1 MTEVRNM
8 LKNVFDWC
16 KQHIVIFTI
25 ISVVFVVFFGFINI
39 QILHMTSEPEFCH
52 LCHPAQGFGPL
63 AEVDSWEHSAHGDA
77 GVSCL
82 DCHGRPGVFGYAKA
96 KIGGLRDTYMQ
107 LTISKEE
114 KLEILSNPHE
124 DLVPSWHCLYCHSD
138 EGNKTVRETTKGPMK
153 VVNMRMLDDVINPDF
168 RERKGLADIMTEDFV
183 GGTHFDHSMHIEEFD
198 LTCRDCHFGVVH
210 NPATATDRMNFCL
223 ACHADAG
230 DDAPQIDDCTVCHEA
245 QETMNVGTG
254 FGDMNIPSMMYG
266 DAADMTCV
274 DCHTGVTK
282 GTYRPSSSTCTNCHE
297 DEAYNEIFEEW
308 AAETKARINELKEIR
323 VELEA
328 ELADADAAKRDTTE
342 VWKTYSQ
349 ALRNLKFVR
358 NDGTNGVHNNE
369 YAIAILK
376 TVKADFKKA
385 FTQLDSVW

>member
-1 MTEVRNM
+1 M
-8 LKNVFDWC
+8 LKTVFDWC
-16 KQHIVIFTI
+16 KRHIVLFTI
-25 ISVVFVVFFGFINI
+25 ASVIFVVMFGFINI

-82 DCHGRPGVFGYAKA
+82 DCHGRPGVLGYAKA
-96 KIGGLRDTYMQ
+96 KLGGLKDTYMQ

-114 KLEILSNPHE
+114 KMEILSNPHE

-153 VVNMRMLDDVINPDF
+153 LVNMRMLDDVVNPEF
-168 RERKGLADIMTEDFV
+168 RERKGLADIMTDDFV

-210 NPATATDRMNFCL
+210 NPATSTDRMNFCL

-230 DDAPQIDDCTVCHEA
+230 DAAPQINDCNVCHES
-245 QETMNVGTG
+245 QLSMNSGIGVYELEPVP
-254 FGDMNIPSMMYG
+254 NVMYG
-266 DAADMTCV
+266 NADADMTCT

-282 GTYRPSSSTCTNCHE
+282 GVYRPSSETCTDCHE
-297 DEAYNEIFEEW
+297 DEEYKEIFDEW
-308 AAETKARINELKEIR
+308 AETTKARIEVLKELRIN
-323 VELEA
+323 VETAL
-328 ELADADAAKRDTTE
+328 LDADAAKRDTAE
-342 VWKTYSQ
+342 VWNTYER

-369 YAIAILK
+369 YAIAILDS
-376 TVKADFKKA
+376 VEADFKKA
-385 FTQLDSVW
+385 MVQLDSVW

>member
-1 MTEVRNM
+1 M

-82 DCHGRPGVFGYAKA
+82 DCHGRPGVVGYMKA

-153 VVNMRMLDDVINPDF
+153 VVNMRMLDDVVNPDF

-183 GGTHFDHSMHIEEFD
+183 GGTHFDHSLHIEEFD

-230 DDAPQIDDCTVCHEA
+230 DDAPQVADCGVCHEA
-245 QETMNVGTG
+245 QKAMNVGTG
-254 FGDMNIPSMMYG
+254 IGDLDIPSMMYG

-282 GTYRPSSSTCTNCHE
+282 GTYRASSSTCTDCHE

-308 AAETKARINELKEIR
+308 AAETNARIDKLKEMR

-328 ELADADAAKRDTTE
+328 ALADADAAKRDTTE

-369 YAIAILK
+369 YAIAILE

>member
-1 MTEVRNM
+1 M

-82 DCHGRPGVFGYAKA
+82 DCHGRPGVVGYMKA

-124 DLVPSWHCLYCHSD
+124 NLVPSWHCLYCHSD
-138 EGNKTVRETTKGPMK
+138 ESNAAIRETTKGPMK
-153 VVNMRMLDDVINPDF
+153 IVSMRMLDDVVNPGF
-168 RERKGLADIMTEDFV
+168 RERKGLADIMTDDFV
-183 GGTHFDHSMHIEEFD
+183 GGTHFDHSLHIEEFD
-198 LTCRDCHFGVVH
+198 LTCRDCHFGIVH

-223 ACHADAG
+223 TCHADAG
-230 DDAPQIDDCTVCHEA
+230 DGAPQVADCAVCHEA
-245 QETMNVGTG
+245 QEAMNVGTG
-254 FGDMNIPSMMYG
+254 IGDLDFPSMMYG
-266 DAADMTCV
+266 EAADMTCV

-282 GTYRPSSSTCTNCHE
+282 GTYRPSSSTCTDCHE
-297 DEAYNEIFEEW
+297 DEAYTEIFKEW
-308 AAETKARINELKEIR
+308 AAETKARIDMLKEMR

-342 VWKTYSQ
+342 VWGTYSQ

-369 YAIAILK
+369 YAMAILE
-376 TVKADFKKA
+376 TVEADFKKA
-385 FTQLDSVW
+385 FIQLDSVW

>member
-1 MTEVRNM
+1 M

-52 LCHPAQGFGPL
+52 LCHPSQGFGPL

-82 DCHGRPGVFGYAKA
+82 DCHGRPGVIGYMKA

-153 VVNMRMLDDVINPDF
+153 LVNMRMLDDVVNPSF

-183 GGTHFDHSMHIEEFD
+183 GGTHFDHSLHIEEFD
-198 LTCRDCHFGVVH
+198 LTCRDCHFGIVH

-223 ACHADAG
+223 TCHADAG
-230 DDAPQIDDCTVCHEA
+230 DDAPQVADCGVCHEA
-245 QETMNVGTG
+245 QEAMNVGTG
-254 FGDMNIPSMMYG
+254 IGDFDIPSIMYG
-266 DAADMTCV
+266 EAADMTCV

-282 GTYRPSSSTCTNCHE
+282 GTYRPSSSTCTDCHE
-297 DEAYNEIFEEW
+297 DEAYIEIFEEW
-308 AAETKARINELKEIR
+308 AAETEARIDKLKEMR

-328 ELADADAAKRDTTE
+328 ELADADTAKRDTTE
-342 VWKTYSQ
+342 VWQTYSQ

-369 YAIAILK
+369 YAMAILE
-376 TVKADFKKA
+376 TVETDFKKA

>member
-82 DCHGRPGVFGYAKA
+82 DCHGRPGLFGYAKA

-153 VVNMRMLDDVINPDF
+153 VVNMRMLDDVVNPDF
-168 RERKGLADIMTEDFV
+168 RERKGLADIMTDDFV

-266 DAADMTCV
+266 DAADMTCI

-297 DEAYNEIFEEW
+297 DEAYNDIFKEW

-323 VELEA
+323 VELES

-358 NDGTNGVHNNE
+358 NDGTHGVHNNE
-369 YAIAILK
+369 YAIAILE

>member
-1 MTEVRNM
+1 M

-16 KQHIVIFTI
+16 KQHIIIFTI
-25 ISVVFVVFFGFINI
+25 ISVVFVVFFGFINV

-82 DCHGRPGVFGYAKA
+82 DCHGRPGVLGYVKA
-96 KIGGLRDTYMQ
+96 KLGGLRDTYMQ

-153 VVNMRMLDDVINPDF
+153 LVQMRMLDDVVNPAF

-183 GGTHFDHSMHIEEFD
+183 GGTHFNHTMHIEEFD

-223 ACHADAG
+223 ACHADAV
-230 DDAPQIDDCTVCHEA
+230 DDAPQMTDCAVCHEA
-245 QETMNVGTG
+245 QVAMNEGKGVAGIE
-254 FGDMNIPSMMYG
+254 IPGMMYG
-266 DAADMTCV
+266 EAADMTCT

-282 GTYRPSSSTCTNCHE
+282 GIYRPSSQTCTDCHE
-297 DEAYNEIFEEW
+297 DDEYKQIFEEW
-308 AAETKARINELKEIR
+308 TTSTKARIEELKLVR

-328 ELADADAAKRDTTE
+328 ALIDADAAKRNTTE
-342 VWKTYSQ
+342 VWNTYSQ
-349 ALRNLKFVR
+349 AIRNLKFVR
-358 NDGTNGVHNNE
+358 NDGTHSVHNNE
-369 YAIAILK
+369 YTTAILD
-376 TVKADFKKA
+376 TVEADFKKA
-385 FTQLDSVW
+385 FEQLDSVW

>member
-1 MTEVRNM
+1 M
-8 LKNVFDWC
+8 LKTVFDWC
-16 KQHIVIFTI
+16 KRHIVLFTI
-25 ISVVFVVFFGFINI
+25 ASVIFVVMFGFINI

-82 DCHGRPGVFGYAKA
+82 DCHGRPGVLGYAKA
-96 KIGGLRDTYMQ
+96 KLGGLKDTYMQ

-114 KLEILSNPHE
+114 KMEILSNPHE

-153 VVNMRMLDDVINPDF
+153 LANMRMLDDVINPEF
-168 RERKGLADIMTEDFV
+168 RERKGLADIMTDDFV
-183 GGTHFDHSMHIEEFD
+183 GGTHFDHSLHIEEFD

-230 DDAPQIDDCTVCHEA
+230 DDAPQIADCGVCHEA
-245 QETMNVGTG
+245 QVAMNEGKG
-254 FGDMNIPSMMYG
+254 IGDIVIPGPMYG
-266 DAADMTCV
+266 DAADMTCT

-282 GTYRPSSSTCTNCHE
+282 GVFRPSSSSCTDCHE
-297 DEAYNEIFEEW
+297 DEEYQAVFDEW
-308 AAETKARINELKEIR
+308 AESTKARIEVLKEVR

-328 ELADADAAKRDTTE
+328 ALIDADAAKRDTAA
-342 VWKTYSQ
+342 VWATYSQ
-349 ALRNLKFVR
+349 AIRNLKFVR
-358 NDGTNGVHNNE
+358 NDGTHSVHNNE
-369 YAIAILK
+369 YTTAILD
-376 TVKADFKKA
+376 TVEADFKKA

>member
-1 MTEVRNM
+1 MF
-8 LKNVFDWC
+8 KNVFDWC
-16 KQHIVIFTI
+16 KRHIVLFTI
-25 ISVVFVVFFGFINI
+25 AAVVFVVMFGFINI

-96 KIGGLRDTYMQ
+96 KLGGLKDTYMQ

-138 EGNKTVRETTKGPMK
+138 EGNEIVRETTKGPMK
-153 VVNMRMLDDVINPDF
+153 LANMRMLDDVVNPEF
-168 RERKGLADIMTEDFV
+168 RERKGLADIMTDDYV
-183 GGTHFDHSMHIEEFD
+183 GGIHFDHTLHIEEFD

-223 ACHADAG
+223 TCHADAG
-230 DDAPQIDDCTVCHEA
+230 GDAPQMADCKVCHESQVA
-245 QETMNVGTG
+245 MNEGVGIDG
-254 FGDMNIPSMMYG
+254 IPVIPSLMYG
-266 DAADMTCV
+266 DAADMTCI

-282 GTYRPSSSTCTNCHE
+282 GVYRSSSSTCTDCHE
-297 DEAYNEIFEEW
+297 EETYKEIFDEW
-308 AAETKARINELKEIR
+308 AESTKARVETLKAMR
-323 VELEA
+323 VEIEA
-328 ELADADAAKRDTTE
+328 ALLDADAAKRNTE
-342 VWKTYSQ
+342 EAWGIYEQ
-349 ALRNLKFVR
+349 ALRNLNFVR

-369 YAIAILK
+369 YATAILDSV
-376 TVKADFKKA
+376 TADFKMVM
-385 FTQLDSVW
+385 TQLDSVW

>member
-1 MTEVRNM
+1 M

-82 DCHGRPGVFGYAKA
+82 DCHGRPGVVGYMKA

-153 VVNMRMLDDVINPDF
+153 VVNMRMLDDVVNPDF
-168 RERKGLADIMTEDFV
+168 RERKGLADIMTDDFV
-183 GGTHFDHSMHIEEFD
+183 GGTHFDHTLHIEEFD

-230 DDAPQIDDCTVCHEA
+230 DDAPQVADCGVCHEA
-245 QETMNVGTG
+245 QKAMNVGTG
-254 FGDMNIPSMMYG
+254 IGDLDIPSMMYG

-282 GTYRPSSSTCTNCHE
+282 GTYRASSSTCTDCHE

-308 AAETKARINELKEIR
+308 AAETNARIDKLKEMR

-328 ELADADAAKRDTTE
+328 ALADADAAKRDTTE

-369 YAIAILK
+369 YAIAILE

>member
-1 MTEVRNM
+1 M

-25 ISVVFVVFFGFINI
+25 ISVVFVVFFGFINV

-82 DCHGRPGVFGYAKA
+82 DCHGRPGVVGYMKA

-153 VVNMRMLDDVINPDF
+153 VVNMRMLDDVVNPDF
-168 RERKGLADIMTEDFV
+168 RERKGLADIMTDDFV
-183 GGTHFDHSMHIEEFD
+183 GGTHFDHTLHIEEFD

-223 ACHADAG
+223 TCHADAG
-230 DDAPQIDDCTVCHEA
+230 DDAPQVADCGVCHEA
-245 QETMNVGTG
+245 QKAMNVGTG
-254 FGDMNIPSMMYG
+254 IGDFDIPSMMYG

-282 GTYRPSSSTCTNCHE
+282 GTYRASSSTCTDCHE

-308 AAETKARINELKEIR
+308 AAETNARIEKLKEMR

-328 ELADADAAKRDTTE
+328 ALADADAAKRDTIE

-369 YAIAILK
+369 YAIAILE
-376 TVKADFKKA
+376 TVEADFKKA

>member
-1 MTEVRNM
+1 M

-82 DCHGRPGVFGYAKA
+82 DCHGRPGVVGYMKA

-153 VVNMRMLDDVINPDF
+153 VVNMRMLDDVVNPDF
-168 RERKGLADIMTEDFV
+168 RERKGLADIMTDDFV
-183 GGTHFDHSMHIEEFD
+183 GGTHFDHTLHIEEFD

-223 ACHADAG
+223 ACHADVG
-230 DDAPQIDDCTVCHEA
+230 DDAPQVADCGVCHEA
-245 QETMNVGTG
+245 QKAMNVGTG
-254 FGDMNIPSMMYG
+254 IGDLDIPSMMYG

-282 GTYRPSSSTCTNCHE
+282 GTYRASSSTCTDCHE

-308 AAETKARINELKEIR
+308 AAETNARIDKLKEMR

-328 ELADADAAKRDTTE
+328 ALADADAAKRDTTE

-369 YAIAILK
+369 YAIAILE

>member
-1 MTEVRNM
+1 M

-82 DCHGRPGVFGYAKA
+82 DCHGRPGVVGYMKA

-153 VVNMRMLDDVINPDF
+153 VVNMRMLDDVVNPDF
-168 RERKGLADIMTEDFV
+168 RERKGLADIMTDDFV
-183 GGTHFDHSMHIEEFD
+183 GGTHFDHTLHIEEFD

-223 ACHADAG
+223 TCHADAG
-230 DDAPQIDDCTVCHEA
+230 DDAPQVADCGVCHEA
-245 QETMNVGTG
+245 QKAMNVGTG
-254 FGDMNIPSMMYG
+254 IGDLDIPSMMYG

-282 GTYRPSSSTCTNCHE
+282 GTYRASSSTCTDCHE

-308 AAETKARINELKEIR
+308 AAETNARIDKLKEMR

-328 ELADADAAKRDTTE
+328 ALADADAAKRDTTE

-369 YAIAILK
+369 YAIAILE

>member
-1 MTEVRNM
+1 M

-39 QILHMTSEPEFCH
+39 QILHMTSEPEFCQ

-82 DCHGRPGVFGYAKA
+82 DCHGRPGAIGYMRA
-96 KIGGLRDTYMQ
+96 KIGGLYDTYMQ

-124 DLVPSWHCLYCHSD
+124 NLVPSWHCLYCHSD
-138 EGNKTVRETTKGPMK
+138 EGNKTIRETTKGPMK
-153 VVNMRMLDDVINPDF
+153 LVNMRMLDDVVNPDF

-183 GGTHFDHSMHIEEFD
+183 GGTHFDHTLHIEEFD
-198 LTCRDCHFGVVH
+198 LTCRDCHFGIVH

-223 ACHADAG
+223 TCHADAG
-230 DDAPQIDDCTVCHEA
+230 DDAPQVSDCAVCHEA
-245 QETMNVGTG
+245 QEAMNVGSG
-254 FGDMNIPSMMYG
+254 IGDLDFPNMMYG

-282 GTYRPSSSTCTNCHE
+282 GTYRASSSTCTDCHE

-308 AAETKARINELKEIR
+308 AAETNARIDKLKEMR

-369 YAIAILK
+369 YAIAILE
-376 TVKADFKKA
+376 TVEADFKKA